1 MKLNN
6 ISKLLSVMVISL
18 LFINCEQKVS
28 EPQPEV
34 VEEDNS
40 MFVDHN
46 LTPETKALH
55 QKLTEIAKK
64 GVAFGHQ
71 DSNAYGIG
79 WKHEGFPSD
88 SDIKKITGDH
98 AAVFGFEI
106 GHIEIGHEMNL
117 DSLRFDLMK
126 DLIKDAHQNG
136 SIITISW
143 HADNPVTDGNS
154 WDNTPAVPQIL
165 KGGELRAKFE
175 GYVEKTANF
184 LLDLKDDNGNLI
196 PVIFRPWH
204 EMTGD
209 WFWWGGKNRTS
220 EEYHQLFRETV
231 ELLRD
236 KHNVHNLLYAYSP
249 DKIYHNT
256 EYMENYPGD
265 EWVDILGIDIYD
277 PGNDQYVPMVTN
289 ALELIKYIAA
299 SKNKLFA
306 FTETGKET
314 IPEDNWWTES
324 FYEATKG
331 SGAVYAL
338 VWRNARTNH
347 HYAPYPGH
355 NSEANFK
362 EYVSKEDV
370 LLQNDVKNI
379 K

>member
-1 MKLNN
+1 MELNN
-6 ISKLLSVMVISL
+6 ITKLLYIIVISA

-28 EPQPEV
+28 EPQPKV

-79 WKHEGFPSD
+79 WKHTGFPSD

-98 AAVFGFEI
+98 AGVIGFDI
-106 GHIEIGHEMNL
+106 GHIEIGNEMNL
-117 DSLRFDLMK
+117 DSLHFNLMK

-143 HADNPVTDGNS
+143 HANNPATGGSS
-154 WDNTPAVPQIL
+154 WDKTPTVSQIL
-165 KGGELRAKFE
+165 KGGKLRAKFE
-175 GYVEKTANF
+175 DYIEKTAHF
-184 LLDLKDDNGNLI
+184 LLELKDDEGKLI
-196 PVIFRPWH
+196 PIVFRPWH

-220 EEYHQLFRETV
+220 EEYQQLFRETV

-277 PGNDQYVPMVTN
+277 PGNDQYVPLVTN
-289 ALELIKYIAA
+289 SLELIKYIAA

-347 HYAPYPGH
+347 HYAPYPKH

-362 EYVSKEDV
+362 EYVAHDDV
-370 LLQNDVKNI
+370 LLQKDLK
-379 K
+379 